1 MTFDASK
8 TSDVEKMSSADFGVW
23 RTSKQ
28 NEVSSTCNHL
38 QITYSEFRSL
48 RTLPEPLSITPQGP

>member
-28 NEVSSTCNHL
+28 NEVSF
-38 QITYSEFRSL
+38 TYNL
-48 RTLPEPLSITPQGP
+48 YLY